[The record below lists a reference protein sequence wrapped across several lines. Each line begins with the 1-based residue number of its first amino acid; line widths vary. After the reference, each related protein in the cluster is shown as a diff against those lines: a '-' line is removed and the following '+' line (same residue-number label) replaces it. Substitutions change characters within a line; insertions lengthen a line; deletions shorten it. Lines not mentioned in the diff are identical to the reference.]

1 MVTFPDLSSRPAST
15 DGPDIRTFRRVAE
28 DLSNSLGVE
37 LSLLKKIQNFF
48 NSEGG
53 GLLVMFVSAI
63 LLSVQGLFLQLAND
77 DGLGFQIGELIF
89 ARCFSQLVV
98 SAIYIFL
105 TDTEWVGRPGERI
118 PVILRGLFG
127 GICTGLWFYATI
139 VLPLGD
145 AIALIS
151 LHPVLTCFLSWCILS
166 EHLNIVHFASLAL
179 CIVGAFLICQPD
191 FMFHENLDDR
201 ETHLGYIAAFSAALC
216 YTVIFICMRSAQAS
230 DPFSLMF
237 SLAIFGSLLGAWLTY
252 HEAHTFSGNKM
263 FLALAILSGLL
274 SQWTLN
280 YAGRKARAGL
290 GSIVRCSDIVWAY
303 GFEIL
308 IFHEDVNLYTIIG
321 FLSVL
326 LSVFF
331 VGVTTLAVRDRS
343 QTQPLLP

>member
-1 MVTFPDLSSRPAST
+1 MAFSAPTHAFERAVADMSQDLI
-15 DGPDIRTFRRVAE
+15 GDIDFGR
-28 DLSNSLGVE
+28 
-37 LSLLKKIQNFF
+37 LKKIQQFWHT
-48 NSEGG
+48 EGG

-63 LLSVQGLFLQLAND
+63 LLSVQGLFLQLANN
-77 DGLGFQIGELIF
+77 DGLGFEIGELIL
-89 ARCFSQLVV
+89 ARCFAQLIV
-98 SAIYIFL
+98 SSIYIYL
-105 TDTEWVGRPGERI
+105 TGSSWIGEPGIRI

-151 LHPVLTCFLSWCILS
+151 LHPVLTCFLSYCILQEQLS
-166 EHLNIVHFASLAL
+166 VVHFASLAL

-191 FMFHENLDDR
+191 FMFHDNLDDR
-201 ETHLGYIAAFSAALC
+201 ETHLGYVAAFSAALC
-216 YTVIFICMRSAQAS
+216 YTVIFICMRSAKSA
-230 DPFSLMF
+230 DPFTLMF
-237 SLAIFGSLLGAWLTY
+237 SLAVFGSLLGAWLTL
-252 HEAHTFSGNKM
+252 HEEHNFSGNY
-263 FLALAILSGLL
+263 FYLGAAILTGLL

-280 YAGRKARAGL
+280 FAGRVARAGL

-308 IFHEDVNLYTIIG
+308 IFHEEVNLYTIIG

-331 VGVTTLAVRDRS
+331 VGVTTLTVKQPQS
-343 QTQPLLP
+343 EPLLP

>member
-1 MVTFPDLSSRPAST
+1 M
-15 DGPDIRTFRRVAE
+15 E
-28 DLSNSLGVE
+28 DLSASLRWTME
-37 LSLLKKIQNFF
+37 DNARFCQSFWRT
-48 NSEGG
+48 EGG
-53 GLLVMFVSAI
+53 ALLIMFISAI
-63 LLSVQGLFLQLAND
+63 LLSVQGLFLQLANN

-89 ARCFSQLVV
+89 ARCFAQLIV
-98 SAIYIFL
+98 SSGYIWSTGTPWL
-105 TDTEWVGRPGERI
+105 GTPKERV

-151 LHPVLTCFLSWCILS
+151 LHPVLTCFCAFCILGEQLS
-166 EHLNIVHFASLAL
+166 VVHFASLAL

-216 YTVIFICMRSAQAS
+216 YTVIFICMRSAKQA

-237 SLAIFGSLLGAWLTY
+237 SLAVFGTGLGLW
-252 HEAHTFSGNKM
+252 
-263 FLALAILSGLL
+263 LALSEEQRFQGNYLYLFLTIVTGLL

-280 YAGRKARAGL
+280 FAGRVARAGL

-308 IFHEDVNLYTIIG
+308 IFHEEVNLYTILG
-321 FLSVL
+321 FCSVL

-331 VGVTTLAVRDRS
+331 VGVSTLTTNPKKI
-343 QTQPLLP
+343 QEEPLLS

>member
-1 MVTFPDLSSRPAST
+1 MVVFQDCPNSPLSPEGAQTRYERVVEDVSDFLQVSVDVTRLKH
-15 DGPDIRTFRRVAE
+15 FRRFW
-28 DLSNSLGVE
+28 LT
-37 LSLLKKIQNFF
+37 
-48 NSEGG
+48 EGG

-63 LLSVQGLFLQLAND
+63 LLSVQGLFLQLANN

-89 ARCFSQLVV
+89 ARCFSQLIV
-98 SAIYIFL
+98 SGIYIFL
-105 TDTEWVGRPGERI
+105 TGTEWVGKPGERI

-151 LHPVLTCFLSWCILS
+151 LHPVLTCFLSWRILG
-166 EHLNIVHFASLAL
+166 EQLNVVHFASLAL

-201 ETHLGYIAAFSAALC
+201 ETHLGYVAAFSAALC
-216 YTVIFICMRSAQAS
+216 YTVIFLCMRSAKQS
-230 DPFSLMF
+230 DAFSLMF
-237 SLAIFGSLLGAWLTY
+237 SLAMFGSILGAWLTL
-252 HEAHTFSGNKM
+252 HEEHTFSGNRIY
-263 FLALAILSGLL
+263 LAIAILTGLL

-280 YAGRKARAGL
+280 FAGRVARAGL

-308 IFHEDVNLYTIIG
+308 IFKEEVNLYTIIG

-331 VGVTTLAVRDRS
+331 VGFTTLRVKEPQAE
-343 QTQPLLP
+343 PLL